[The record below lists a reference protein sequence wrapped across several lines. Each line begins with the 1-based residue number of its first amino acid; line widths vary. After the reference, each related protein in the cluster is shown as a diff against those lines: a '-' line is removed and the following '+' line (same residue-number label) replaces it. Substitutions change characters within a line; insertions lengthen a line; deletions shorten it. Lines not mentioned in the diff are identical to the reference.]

1 VSAGTAFHAER
12 LAAHVDGAQVVA
24 RSAQA
29 RSHGGQGRLSALPR
43 QCGPLRR
50 VDGKRKGPMSG
61 PVRGVDLVGAQ
72 NALQPAAALPG
83 RSARTAQG
91 PHGFRCRDRRRDPA
105 AADVA
110 ARPGCYR
117 RRSGSRG
124 RARDRLAMASP
135 FSPGTVRGC
144 IDALLAWFDSWC
156 SVLRKCADAERNC
169 MRENPMRKS
178 VKFGLALLAGITPPA
193 RRPLPSEDLGNRPG
207 ARGVPR

>member
-24 RSAQA
+24 
-29 RSHGGQGRLSALPR
+29 GLLRLGAMVGKVGCRPR

-50 VDGKRKGPMSG
+50 VDGKREGPMSG

-169 MRENPMRKS
+169 MESNAQVRQNWPGS
-178 VKFGLALLAGITPPA
+178 VGGYNA
-193 RRPLPSEDLGNRPG
+193 
-207 ARGVPR
+207 PRTAASSI